1 MTHVGQDHISPIL
14 NQIAPGAKVLDLG
27 CGQGDLLALL
37 KQNRQTTGYGIEIDP
52 NNIQSCIA
60 KGISVYQGNI
70 DEGLSGIPDQSY
82 DVVILSYTL
91 QEIHK
96 PAFVISEMLRVG
108 KQAIITFPNF
118 GHWSLRAQVFFK
130 GQTPVS
136 KTLPFSWFD
145 TPNIR
150 VITIA
155 DFRHFCHQHD
165 IHIVSE
171 VPLFGSPLWRCLPLA
186 CSNLLSEKGMF
197 IISKTSV

>member
-1 MTHVGQDHISPIL
+1 MTYSEQDHISPIL
-14 NQIAPGAKVLDLG
+14 TYIPQGAKVLDLG
-27 CGQGDLLALL
+27 CGKGDLLALL
-37 KQNRQTTGYGIEIDP
+37 KRLRHTIGYGIEIDA
-52 NNIQSCIA
+52 NNVQSCIS

-118 GHWSLRAQVFFK
+118 GHWALRAQVFFK

-136 KTLPFSWFD
+136 KTLPFSWFN

-150 VITIA
+150 VITIR
-155 DFRHFCHQHD
+155 DFRQFCHQH
-165 IHIVSE
+165 HIQIIKE
-171 VPLFGSPLWRCLPLA
+171 IPLHSQPWHRYLPNSW
-186 CSNLLSEKGMF
+186 SNWLSEKGMF
-197 IISKTSV
+197 VIQG